1 MTNKLISLTW
11 EEFEEQFKPIKN
23 SFTKYSESF
32 MFETYG
38 EELEFVQ
45 KQNPNNIWT
54 ESQIDYGFVTS
65 EGYHFVNR
73 MGYYITEV
81 PWEDNVSYEV
91 DLNLD
96 TCEVCDNPFSD
107 DAWGCSEDN
116 MEYTCNNCCG
126 HEACK

>member
-1 MTNKLISLTW
+1 MSKRVSLTW

-23 SFTKYSESF
+23 TISKYPDNF

-81 PWEDNVSYEV
+81 PWEDNTQYEV
-91 DLNLD
+91 DLQLD
-96 TCEVCDNPFSD
+96 TCTECLNPFSD
-107 DAWGCSEDN
+107 DAWACSEDD

-126 HEACK
+126 HEGCK

>member
-1 MTNKLISLTW
+1 MSNKLISLTW
-11 EEFEEQFKPIKN
+11 EEFETNYRPIKN
-23 SFTKYSESF
+23 PFNRDGSH

-45 KQNPNNIWT
+45 KQTPNNIWT

-73 MGYYITEV
+73 MGYYVTEV

-91 DLNLD
+91 DLHID
-96 TCEVCDNPFSD
+96 TCEVCNNPFSD
-107 DAWGCSEDN
+107 DAWACSEDDG
-116 MEYTCNNCCG
+116 EFTCNNCCG

>member
-23 SFTKYSESF
+23 TISKYSDNF

-45 KQNPNNIWT
+45 KQNPNHIWT

-81 PWEDNVSYEV
+81 PWEDNVSYEI
-91 DLNLD
+91 DLQLD
-96 TCEVCDNPFSD
+96 TCTECLNPFSD
-107 DAWGCSEDN
+107 DAWGCSEDG
-116 MEYTCNNCCG
+116 MEYVCNNCCG
-126 HEACK
+126 HEDCK